1 MKIWKRVRARWPRGW
16 SKRAADA
23 APEPPAPTPG
33 DAGARHLALARE
45 SLRELLE
52 DPRVPEA
59 VRAGLAE
66 DYARVRRLL
75 DKLDEGSVH
84 VAVYGRVSV
93 GKSALLNALLG
104 VERFSVSP
112 LHGETRS
119 SAHAQWDAF
128 DAGGVYLI
136 DTPGI
141 NEVDGA
147 ARAQLAREVVA
158 ESDVVL
164 FVVDGDLTEVEFEAL
179 KQVADAHAAVLLVLN
194 KADRY
199 TAEERERLR
208 AVLARRVAGVLPEGR
223 LVLTSARPAERVR
236 VRVDA
241 QGRESESVERP
252 AADIGALED
261 RLWAVLEAEGKT
273 LAALNASLFAGQLS
287 ERVAA
292 RVLEVKRELGE
303 RVIRMYSLAKGVA
316 VGFNPLP
323 GADLVAA
330 VALDVSM
337 VIHLGKVYGLP
348 MSRAE
353 AGRLV
358 AVIAGQLV
366 ALLGSAWT
374 INLAAALLK
383 LGSGGLSSLAT
394 GTAQGAVA
402 WYATYVVGRA
412 AERYLAAGKSWGEG
426 GAKRG
431 VREILDS
438 LDRDSLLKEARAE
451 LLARLR
457 RSPASAKAP

>member
-1 MKIWKRVRARWPRGW
+1 MRAAWPPGW
-16 SKRAADA
+16 SK
-23 APEPPAPTPG
+23 PEAGSSTTEAQASAQG
-33 DAGARHLALARE
+33 DSGAHHLALARE

-59 VRAGLAE
+59 VREGLAE
-66 DYARVRRLL
+66 DYERVRRLL
-75 DKLDEGSVH
+75 DKLDEGTVH
-84 VAVYGRVSV
+84 VAVFGRVSV

-104 VERFSVSP
+104 AERFSVSP
-112 LHGETRS
+112 LHGETRA
-119 SAHAQWDAF
+119 SAHAQWDSF

-147 ARAQLAREVVA
+147 ERARLAHEVVA

-179 KQVADAHAAVLLVLN
+179 KQVCGEHAAVLLVLN

-199 TAEERERLR
+199 TAAERERLCE
-208 AVLARRVAGVLPEGR
+208 VLARRIGAILPEGR
-223 LVLTSARPAERVR
+223 LVLASARPADRVR

-241 QGRESESVERP
+241 QGRETETVERP
-252 AADIGALED
+252 APDIAALEE
-261 RLWAVLEAEGKT
+261 RLWSLLEAEGKT
-273 LAALNASLFAGQLS
+273 LAALNAGLFAGRLS

-303 RVIRMYSLAKGVA
+303 RVIRLYCLAKGVA

-323 GADLVAA
+323 GTDLVAA

-337 VIHLGKVYGLP
+337 VVHLGRVYGLP
-348 MSRAE
+348 LSRAE

-358 AVIAGQLV
+358 AVISGQLI
-366 ALLGSAWT
+366 ALMGSAWA
-374 INLAAALLK
+374 INLVASLLK
-383 LGSGGLSSLAT
+383 LGSGGLSTLAT

-402 WYATYVVGRA
+402 WYATYVVGQA

-426 GAKRG
+426 GPKRR

-438 LDRDSLLKEARAE
+438 LDRDSLLREAREE

-457 RSPASAKAP
+457 REQA

>member
-1 MKIWKRVRARWPRGW
+1 MRAAWPPGW
-16 SKRAADA
+16 SRPAADTA
-23 APEPPAPTPG
+23 TEAAEAPESEG
-33 DAGARHLALARE
+33 GARHLALARE

-59 VRAGLAE
+59 VREGLAE
-66 DYARVRRLL
+66 DYERVRRLL
-75 DKLDEGSVH
+75 DKLEEGTVH
-84 VAVYGRVSV
+84 VAVFGRVSV

-104 VERFSVSP
+104 AERFAVSP
-112 LHGETRS
+112 LHGETRV

-147 ARAQLAREVVA
+147 ERARLAHDVAA

-179 KQVADAHAAVLLVLN
+179 KQVAGEHAAVLLVLN
-194 KADRY
+194 KVDRY
-199 TAEERERLR
+199 TADERERLSE
-208 AVLARRVAGVLPEGR
+208 VLARRVAGVLPEGR
-223 LVLTSARPAERVR
+223 LVLASGRPAERVR

-241 QGRESESVERP
+241 EGRETETLERP
-252 AADIGALED
+252 AADISALEE
-261 RLWAVLEAEGKT
+261 RLWSVLEAEGKT
-273 LAALNASLFAGQLS
+273 LAALNAGLFAGRLS

-303 RVIRMYSLAKGVA
+303 RIIRMYCLAKGVA

-337 VIHLGKVYGLP
+337 VVHLGRVYGLP
-348 MSRAE
+348 LSRAE

-358 AVIAGQLV
+358 AVISGQLI
-366 ALLGSAWT
+366 ALMGSAWA
-374 INLAAALLK
+374 INLAASLLK
-383 LGSGGLSSLAT
+383 LGSGGLSTIAT

-402 WYATYVVGRA
+402 WYATYVVGQA

-426 GAKRG
+426 GPKRR
-431 VREILDS
+431 VREILDT
-438 LDRDSLLKEARAE
+438 LDRDSLLREAREE

-457 RSPASAKAP
+457 RAPAQE